1 MDPADFTLAK
11 YVAEVQGKPMAEV
24 RLRTQ
29 AITNAL
35 HSRVTSPSPSHRKE
49 YQSQRLQAEYAVLSH
64 LNFMLNHS
72 GGRMTR
78 PAPEQMEDWTKLRPI
93 FDGFVASGD
102 MPSSEVA
109 ALFPPHG
116 EW

>member
-1 MDPADFTLAK
+1 VT
-11 YVAEVQGKPMAEV
+11 EVQGKSLTEV

-35 HSRVTSPSPSHRKE
+35 HPRVTRPSPSQRKD
-49 YQSQRLQAEYAVLSH
+49 YQFQRLQAEYAVLSH
-64 LNFMLNHS
+64 LNFMLNHA

-78 PAPEQMEDWTKLRPI
+78 PAPEQMEDWSKLRPI

-102 MPSSEVA
+102 MSSSEVA